1 MPLAVGLVGEMSVSL
16 NREVHSGTCVSAVKE
31 LLVFFIKKSPVENLL
46 SRIQDLAIPAGGSR

>member
-1 MPLAVGLVGEMSVSL
+1 MSVSL